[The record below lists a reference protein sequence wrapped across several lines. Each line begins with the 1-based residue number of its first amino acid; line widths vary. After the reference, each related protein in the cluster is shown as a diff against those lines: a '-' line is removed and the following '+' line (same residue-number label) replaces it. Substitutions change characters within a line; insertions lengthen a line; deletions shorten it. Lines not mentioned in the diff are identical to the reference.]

1 MTEYEIINI
10 CRRKN
15 IIYLSIQVLVCVFW
29 SFSGHGRQPTTVLV
43 VWCNVNGVECC
54 WIVIIIIGR
63 LSCQWWNSRL
73 RCRLC
78 HHHRS
83 SALSFFFFD
92 CTNETHFFANV
103 CRHRCYCTYSLARGT
118 RYNFCCFCS
127 CLFSSPL
134 FVCCCCCFF
143 CVLLSSSWSMMS
155 LCVSVCVLFVLQ
167 LLVRCAAA
175 VWMAD
180 CLHLWSFMV
189 GWRVF
194 YESIKLPFSF
204 WLLLLL
210 PPSPPLV
217 VIVVFNNVRMFFLFC
232 SFAHFFAIVHY
243 FALVP
248 RVHGRLF
255 VLFFTSLST
264 YISMYVY
271 MLVYRQCRYIKHR
284 LLSSLLQSL

>member
-1 MTEYEIINI
+1 MFVVIAVIVRIRSLVVHRTIF
-10 CRRKN
+10 
-15 IIYLSIQVLVCVFW
+15 VLAFSVHHYFFVVFLCIAIVVVVDDVAVCV
-29 SFSGHGRQPTTVLV
+29 
-43 VWCNVNGVECC
+43 
-54 WIVIIIIGR
+54 
-63 LSCQWWNSRL
+63 
-73 RCRLC
+73 
-78 HHHRS
+78 
-83 SALSFFFFD
+83 
-92 CTNETHFFANV
+92 
-103 CRHRCYCTYSLARGT
+103 
-118 RYNFCCFCS
+118 
-127 CLFSSPL
+127 CLTD
-134 FVCCCCCFF
+134 
-143 CVLLSSSWSMMS
+143 
-155 LCVSVCVLFVLQ
+155 CVLFVLQ

-204 WLLLLL
+204 LLLLLL

-217 VIVVFNNVRMFFLFC
+217 VIFVFNNVRMFFLFC
-232 SFAHFFAIVHY
+232 SFAHFFFAIVHY

-271 MLVYRQCRYIKHR
+271 MLVYRQCRYIKHI

>member
-1 MTEYEIINI
+1 M

-54 WIVIIIIGR
+54 WIVIIILGR
-63 LSCQWWNSRL
+63 PSCQWWNSRL
-73 RCRLC
+73 RCCLC
-78 HHHRS
+78 HHHHRS
-83 SALSFFFFD
+83 SALSFFFY

-118 RYNFCCFCS
+118 PYNFCCFCS

-134 FVCCCCCFF
+134 FVRCCCCFF

-155 LCVSVCVLFVLQ
+155 LCVCLSVCLTDCVLFVLQ

-204 WLLLLL
+204 LLLLLLL

-232 SFAHFFAIVHY
+232 SFAHYFLPLFTTSPWFLVVFTDGYLFYFSLHY
-243 FALVP
+243 L
-248 RVHGRLF
+248 HTYLCMYICW
-255 VLFFTSLST
+255 
-264 YISMYVY
+264 YISNVD
-271 MLVYRQCRYIKHR
+271 I
-284 LLSSLLQSL
+284 